1 MKTANL
7 PPQSESSKITNKTSQ
22 ESAKDP
28 VKAIILVGGEGTRLH
43 PLTYAIVKAMVPV
56 LNKPFIEYVIRHLS
70 NHNVNEIILALGY
83 KPDCITDY
91 FGDASQLGTKLV
103 YSVETAPMGTAG
115 AVKNAEQYID
125 DTFFVMNGDIFTD
138 LNLTEM
144 LRFHK
149 NKGAK
154 VTIALTPV
162 EDPTRFGVVETD
174 SRQSVTRFVEKP
186 SREQVTSNMI
196 NAGVYIIEREI
207 LNRIPK
213 GKRFMFEHD
222 VFPSLLADREPVFG
236 YATEAYWMDMGTPE
250 KYLQLNR
257 DLLCGKSTQVAFK
270 VGDIC
275 IDKRSSVN
283 PQAKLT
289 APILVDRDCIVG
301 KGVQVKGPVIIGAG
315 CKINNGATIENSI
328 LWQDVTIGE
337 QAVLKDCIVAS
348 NSYIENNACIECATI
363 AQAKK

>member
-7 PPQSESSKITNKTSQ
+7 PPQSESSKITNKTFQ

-28 VKAIILVGGEGTRLH
+28 VKAIILVGGEGTRLR

-91 FGDASQLGTKLV
+91 FGDASQLGVRLV
-103 YSVETAPMGTAG
+103 YSVETDPMGTAG
-115 AVKNAEQYID
+115 AVKNAEQHID

-138 LNLTEM
+138 LNLTDM

-186 SREQVTSNMI
+186 SRDQVTSNMI

-213 GKRFMFEHD
+213 GKRFMFERD
-222 VFPSLLADREPVFG
+222 VFPSLLAEGEPVFG
-236 YATEAYWMDMGTPE
+236 YTTDAYWIDTGTPE
-250 KYLQLNR
+250 QYLQLNC

-270 VGDIC
+270 ARDIC

-289 APILVDRDCIVG
+289 APILVDRDCTVG
-301 KGVQVKGPVIIGAG
+301 KGVHVKGPVVIGAG

-328 LWQDVTIGE
+328 LWQGVTIGK
-337 QAVLKDCIVAS
+337 QAVLRDCIVAS
-348 NSYIENNACIECATI
+348 NSCIENNACIECATI
-363 AQAKK
+363 AQVKK

>member
-1 MKTANL
+1 L
-7 PPQSESSKITNKTSQ
+7 
-22 ESAKDP
+22 
-28 VKAIILVGGEGTRLH
+28 KAVILVGGEGTRLR
-43 PLTYAIVKAMVPV
+43 PLTYSTVKAMVPV
-56 LNKPFIEYVIRHLS
+56 LNKPFIDYVFRYLS
-70 NHNVNEIILALGY
+70 NHDVNEIILALGY

-91 FGDASQLGTKLV
+91 FGDANQLGVRLV
-103 YSVETAPMGTAG
+103 YSVETDPMGTAG
-115 AVKNAEQYID
+115 AVKNAEPHID

-138 LNLTEM
+138 LNLTDM

-174 SRQSVTRFVEKP
+174 NQKRVKRFVEKP
-186 SREQVTSNMI
+186 KREQVTSNMI

-222 VFPSLLADREPVFG
+222 VFPSLLADRGPVFG
-236 YATEAYWMDMGTPE
+236 YATEDYWIDMGTPE

-270 VGDIC
+270 AGDIC
-275 IDKRSSVN
+275 VGKRSSVN

-289 APILVDRDCIVG
+289 APILVDSDCIVG

-337 QAVLKDCIVAS
+337 QAVLKDCIIAS

-363 AQAKK
+363 A

>member
-7 PPQSESSKITNKTSQ
+7 PPQSESSKITNKTFQ

-28 VKAIILVGGEGTRLH
+28 VKAIILVGGEGTRLR

-91 FGDASQLGTKLV
+91 FGDASQLGVRLV
-103 YSVETAPMGTAG
+103 YSVETDPMGTAG
-115 AVKNAEQYID
+115 AVKNAEQHID

-138 LNLTEM
+138 LNLTDM

-186 SREQVTSNMI
+186 SRDQVTSNMI

-213 GKRFMFEHD
+213 GKRFMFERD
-222 VFPSLLADREPVFG
+222 VFPSLLAEGEPVFG
-236 YATEAYWMDMGTPE
+236 YTTDAYWIDTGTPE
-250 KYLQLNR
+250 QYLQLNR
-257 DLLCGKSTQVAFK
+257 DLMLGKSTQVAFK

-337 QAVLKDCIVAS
+337 QAVLKDCIVVS